1 MVNATNDAIHPSISS
16 ISSWAVLAAPH
27 VVTPNIS
34 RHSSVVLRTATVVFV
49 GRLVVGAGV
58 AVVVG
63 AVVIAASL
71 TSRSLQVWQQ
81 LFLCSDE
88 QGTGLV
94 SRSVQTAQ
102 SP

>member
-1 MVNATNDAIHPSISS
+1 MHPSISI

-58 AVVVG
+58 AVMVG
-63 AVVIAASL
+63 AVVVAASL

-81 LFLCSDE
+81 LFLCSNE